1 MLLWLVLP
9 LMGPRNM
16 PAVVGTALQHLSRGL
31 AMSDHDWTLVPTI
44 NMEYLVE
51 CSCGW
56 ATHGG
61 TYQIAVE
68 KIIRHQVEQGK

>member
-1 MLLWLVLP
+1 
-9 LMGPRNM
+9 
-16 PAVVGTALQHLSRGL
+16 
-31 AMSDHDWTLVPTI
+31 MSDHDWTLVPTI